1 MKTTKKQKII
11 QSFTGVVI
19 AILLFA
25 TSGLK
30 IPVLD
35 TMTDA
40 YFREAITKAGVTYA
54 ACRVINASVS
64 IIKES
69 NLQLEPAGVG
79 VSLAIGQA
87 LDPIDDMT
95 ERLSGVLVT
104 AITSLGVQKLAY
116 DISVSLAPLL
126 FSVFLF
132 TLSLLLWIENDRIT
146 FLRKTLL
153 RIVFL
158 IVVARFF
165 LPVSSIADEYL
176 HKYFFADQ
184 ISNANKELA
193 VGSVELDKLKKYS
206 LPEVDGFLGTLENSA
221 LFLKQKTAEFN
232 DALAVIITNAEDII
246 GNLLKLTYLYVGI
259 FLIQVVLLPL
269 LSFWFLAKIVTI
281 LFDTNIPV
289 ILNHSMES
297 KNKNVLE

>member
-11 QSFTGVVI
+11 QSFAGIVI

-193 VGSVELDKLKKYS
+193 VGSVELDKFKKYS

-297 KNKNVLE
+297 KNKNVL